1 MYLTPDQLA
10 AQGAASSGIGLL
22 NPITT
27 PITAMKIV
35 TGIGNALFGNQPRR
49 MPAPPGGPM
58 GMSSGYGPIK
68 NLPPHMK
75 RMIYTGIPRGI
86 SNQITHADMQEM
98 KRRNMLPP
106 GSSTQMHRKAVQL
119 HQLPRRLNIA
129 RGLDLIY
136 DPRGNPRPGVS
147 ENFYAGR
154 PLLEG
159 IGSLAPTPV
168 TPETPASPT
177 PDTGGFL
184 TEAQELSTSLGIP
197 IQQAIISLA
206 SSRGLDPNQFLNISS
221 GGIGSIGPG
230 S

>member
-1 MYLTPDQLA
+1 MA
-10 AQGAASSGIGLL
+10 
-22 NPITT
+22 
-27 PITAMKIV
+27 
-35 TGIGNALFGNQPRR
+35 F
-49 MPAPPGGPM
+49 GPM
-58 GMSSGYGPIK
+58 GLSMLGLKAITSAGHVLGGGSGGGRGGHPLDHSGMSIYGPIK
-68 NLPPHMK
+68 NLPPHIK
-75 RMIYTGIPRGI
+75 RMVYTGLPVGGHGQGI
-86 SNQITHADMQEM
+86 SQRSIKEMQD
-98 KRRNMLPP
+98 RDLAPP
-106 GSSTQMHRKAVQL
+106 GVQTHFGPKVRTGVAAL
-119 HQLPRRLNIA
+119 RALNINKN
-129 RGLDLIY
+129 LDPIYLPSGELRPALI
-136 DPRGNPRPGVS
+136 S
-147 ENFYAGR
+147 
-154 PLLEG
+154 EG